1 MKKNILSISF
11 VLFASL
17 LLGACGSKPVVA
29 PEKAKETVAKG
40 TVTKGTVTK
49 GTAAKGTVAK
59 GTVVVET
66 VVEEKEEEEGNTSTE
81 TQEAAVKKDGEQQR
95 EEVKAAAVEKA
106 QEGEKGGEEKE
117 EKSPV
122 AVAVDATLD
131 GDAVDSSSVAPS
143 LTKTKVDV
151 PDVTLGDTTSP
162 NFAREHK
169 LVSDLAFLSF

>member
-1 MKKNILSISF
+1 M
-11 VLFASL
+11 
-17 LLGACGSKPVVA
+17 
-29 PEKAKETVAKG
+29 
-40 TVTKGTVTK
+40 
-49 GTAAKGTVAK
+49 
-59 GTVVVET
+59 
-66 VVEEKEEEEGNTSTE
+66 
-81 TQEAAVKKDGEQQR
+81 
-95 EEVKAAAVEKA
+95 EKA
-106 QEGEKGGEEKE
+106 QEGEKVGEEKEEEEADKSQEGEKGGEEEEKE

-122 AVAVDATLD
+122 AVAVDATPD